1 MNKLNDNINQDINT
15 IFDTF
20 DHAYGKWAGPNND
33 PEQFLRYLSGDY
45 STKYLNLRNTRY
57 LTPQHIEAFLKLKSK
72 DFEAYNQNL
81 TIPKK
86 PINIKE
92 STIDLNSSENR
103 RDYIKHLKKLKEN
116 YEFVEAMQ
124 KGSKDMNLV
133 FDESLHQ
140 VFTQT
145 RKDNNIKGPI
155 TIRPF
160 DGLFLYTG
168 KILSENNS
176 KEFIYYMGKNI
187 IKFSKKSGTNEFIS
201 GILRDELKI
210 RYKSCINPNMYNFL
224 NVKKIRDYVEDG
236 YDRDRIIMDNFFKN
250 KAFSNNENTF
260 ENTYSLERR
269 NNEFDNI
276 YTSKDYRN
284 SKDVKIKTKNIRGQ
298 ELENPDDI
306 DLNPR
311 ILNSVDGYQVQ
322 DMKNFLDDNNQISVD
337 IIPYNKIIE
346 IYNLFMASN
355 SPILTNFFGKNL
367 KNIILNIESEIL
379 IDFKLSFKKDYK
391 IVLDNVIDDVKLWN
405 ENLELAVGESHKY
418 YQKELIVRR
427 LASIINDDL
436 LERFDGSNEYR
447 NLKLYIINNLFYKA
461 FENLKDESYKS
472 KYICYRENEPLFYD
486 KDNLPNGTLLRE
498 KIRIENYLIN
508 IENINTNKIGVNPYE
523 INFIENLKI
532 SKKLIKNKDLRIL
545 NKTSDNFN
553 ELYLFSFIAAC
564 NNYFNFTVL
573 SEHLSNEKMPY
584 AYFILNLKNN
594 LLTKY
599 ENYNFN
605 SNKLLLNKQS
615 KQMLNY
621 FFYNNKNLFTVQFN
635 IYKLTEPFELTNP
648 FQHYDERDYDNGIGI
663 SYYEVFHINKKNEL
677 DDNYSRKDEFMWK
690 LEYNNIGRN
699 INDKIFST
707 NKIINDDNI
716 IDSSTN
722 NLLIDNFNL
731 YFVGIYFGF
740 DPNNIV
746 GDSIDLNDP
755 RNNKFFANPKNFLR
769 MPYYFS
775 RKSLKSKYLC
785 ISPVF
790 EIQDL
795 NGKTLYNFIL

>member
-72 DFEAYNQNL
+72 EFNYYQQNL
-81 TIPKK
+81 NEPQK
-86 PINIKE
+86 PINVKE
-92 STIDLNSSENR
+92 YNIDLNSSQNR

-133 FDESLHQ
+133 FDETLHQ

-145 RKDNNIKGPI
+145 RKDTNLQGPI
-155 TIRPF
+155 SIRPF

-187 IKFSKKSGTNEFIS
+187 IKFSKNYGNNEFLS

-210 RYKSCINPNMYNFL
+210 RYKSCINPNMYNFF
-224 NVKKIRDYVEDG
+224 NVKKIRDWVEDG
-236 YDRDRIIMDNFFKN
+236 TDRNSILMDYYFRN
-250 KAFSNNENTF
+250 KAFSNNENNF
-260 ENTYSLERR
+260 ENAYSLERK
-269 NNEFDNI
+269 NNEFNNI
-276 YTSKDYRN
+276 YSPKNYRN
-284 SKDVKIKTKNIRGQ
+284 SRDVKIKTKNIRGQ
-298 ELENPDDI
+298 ELENPDDA
-306 DLNPR
+306 DLDPR

-322 DMKNFLDDNNQISVD
+322 DMKQFLDINNQISVD
-337 IIPYNKIIE
+337 IIPYDKIIE

-355 SPILTNFFGKNL
+355 EPILTNFFGKNL
-367 KNIILNIESEIL
+367 KNIILNIESDRL
-379 IDFKLSFKKDYK
+379 IEFKPSYRNDYK
-391 IVLDNVIDDVKLWN
+391 IVLDNISEDVKLWD
-405 ENLELAVGESHKY
+405 ENLELAPGESHKY
-418 YQKELIVRR
+418 NQKELIVRR
-427 LASIINDDL
+427 LAGIINDDL
-436 LERFDGSNEYR
+436 LERFDGSQPYR
-447 NLKLYIINNLFYKA
+447 NLQVYIINNLFKQA

-508 IENINTNKIGVNPYE
+508 IENINTNKVGANQFE
-523 INFIENLKI
+523 TNFIENLKI

-545 NKTSDNFN
+545 NKTGDNFN
-553 ELYLFSFIAAC
+553 ELYLFSFMAAC
-564 NNYFNFTVL
+564 NNYFNFNIL
-573 SEHLSNEKMPY
+573 SEHLSYEKIPY

-594 LLTKY
+594 LITKY

-605 SNKLLLNKQS
+605 SNKLLLNRTS
-615 KQMLNY
+615 KQMLDY
-621 FFYNNKNLFTVQFN
+621 FFIRNKNLFTVQFN
-635 IYKLTEPFELTNP
+635 NYKLTEPFELTNP

-663 SYYEVFHINKKNEL
+663 SYYEIDHINKKNEL
-677 DDNYSRKDEFMWK
+677 DDNYTRKDEFMWK
-690 LEYNNIGRN
+690 LEYNKVGRGRN
-699 INDKIFST
+699 NKKYRA

-716 IDSSTN
+716 IDAATN

-740 DPNNIV
+740 DPNNIE
-746 GDSIDLNDP
+746 GDSIDLNNI
-755 RNNKFFANPKNFLR
+755 RNNKFFANPENFST

-775 RKSLKSKYLC
+775 RKSLKKKYLC

-795 NGKTLYNFIL
+795 NGITLYNFIL